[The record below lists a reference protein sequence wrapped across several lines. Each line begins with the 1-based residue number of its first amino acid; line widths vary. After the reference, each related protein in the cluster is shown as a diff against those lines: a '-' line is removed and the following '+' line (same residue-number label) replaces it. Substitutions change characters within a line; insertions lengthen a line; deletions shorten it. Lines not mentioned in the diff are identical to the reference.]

1 MRSIGKFKRYKLSKG
16 NKAMGMAASQS
27 RLLTLTARMSDLEYK
42 AQGITNSKLRLSVK
56 TEDVARAYSDAL
68 NKERLSVLTN
78 VTSSK
83 NTYSDLSYE
92 NLCGKDSPLSPAQYG
107 LSTPGGGILV
117 SKEVAAN
124 FAAAKAN
131 GGLNK
136 FLELSGAGGTM
147 TYPEGV
153 TEAKYT
159 EAQGKLDHAKETYL
173 GTDGTGA
180 TSGSKFEAAEAL
192 KSLDAYGALH
202 VDGTYSSGGVWTRT
216 DTTTPPVTPQVTPP
230 TNTKVYTEDAVFT
243 ELSKLSYA
251 DMFGSPLKYQQT
263 DDVKSVDHFSQ
274 SDPNYVLHG
283 VNSFQQELAAL
294 VTDVTGDVEKALT
307 NGLAST
313 VDKTKFA
320 TAITAAKAATQA
332 IYLASA
338 KTAGATSIPY
348 QKGPSGADAAKAA
361 TVGNTTIQR
370 DGNGGSYIDIT
381 QMVKTFL
388 TAFDTAF
395 AAAGTGDTPPQ
406 TGGNNS
412 AQRRVTGLRTGN
424 TTPTTGTG
432 SRTGNTTPRTGNTT
446 PTTVTYSSTDA
457 DADNELKMKG
467 YTAPDTEDSVKAEYL
482 RLRSDYNTKHSAEG
496 TDSSAYSAAQSELT
510 ALGTPTVT
518 QSEYTPYFT
527 SLYNRMLDGYS
538 TVGKDVDEDTTL
550 NNPAWIQKQILNHN
564 FTLEKV
570 GSDGNWKKI
579 SLSEDTSILK
589 ENDDRDMAKAEADYK
604 VATAEIENKD
614 KRFDLELQDIETEHT
629 AIQTEVDSVKKVI
642 DKNIDRTFKNFSA

>member
-56 TEDVARAYSDAL
+56 TEDVARSYSDAL

-78 VTSSK
+78 VTSST

-117 SKEVAAN
+117 SKEVEAN
-124 FAAAKAN
+124 FKAAKAN

-136 FLELSGAGGTM
+136 FLELSGAGGTI
-147 TYPEGV
+147 TYPTGV

-159 EAQGKLDHAKETYL
+159 EVQGKVDSTSATYL
-173 GTDGTGA
+173 GVDGTGT
-180 TSGSKFEAAEAL
+180 TSGSKYEAAEAL
-192 KSLDAYGALH
+192 KALDAYGALH

-216 DTTTPPVTPQVTPP
+216 DTKSEPVTATY
-230 TNTKVYTEDAVFT
+230 KDADIFNYLNKNCGINQPNGS
-243 ELSKLSYA
+243 ELAYA
-251 DMFGSPLKYQQT
+251 DGSDLNKSISVMFKNITQSAT
-263 DDVKSVDHFSQ
+263 DASKNITS
-274 SDPNYVLHG
+274 L
-283 VNSFQQELAAL
+283 VNDICA
-294 VTDVTGDVEKALT
+294 DTGDALAHSMA
-307 NGLAST
+307 GMST
-313 VDKTKFA
+313 GTESGKKFSSAIA
-320 TAITAAKAATQA
+320 TAKAAT
-332 IYLASA
+332 LAH
-338 KTAGATSIPY
+338 Y
-348 QKGPSGADAAKAA
+348 VAA
-361 TVGNTTIQR
+361 TQNPAGSGKANGEDGTNQVNKLNLLVGNTYWV
-370 DGNGGSYIDIT
+370 DAT
-381 QMVKTFL
+381 QIVKTFL
-388 TAFDTAF
+388 VEFDRACG
-395 AAAGTGDTPPQ
+395 A
-406 TGGNNS
+406 
-412 AQRRVTGLRTGN
+412 
-424 TTPTTGTG
+424 TTGTEN
-432 SRTGNTTPRTGNTT
+432 TGTTTRPNSVTTIDTGVKKDVTT
-446 PTTVTYSSTDA
+446 EYKSTDA
-457 DADNELKMKG
+457 TADDELKMKG
-467 YTAPDTEDSVKAEYL
+467 YTAPDTEKTVKDEYISL
-482 RLRSDYNTKHSAEG
+482 RGKYNDAHTKEG
-496 TDSSAYSAAQSELT
+496 TDSLAYSDAQQELRK
-510 ALGTPTVT
+510 LGTPTIA
-518 QSEYTPYFT
+518 QNEYTPYFT

-538 TVGKDVDEDTTL
+538 TVGKDKDENDTL
-550 NNPAWIQKQILNHN
+550 NNPAWIQNQILNHN